1 MRSHPTPC
9 DGKLVGTRFFSK
21 VCGSEQNGCPVD
33 NWLLDER
40 DINVGKSAGVVAT
53 SHVFSYVQN
62 VSIVKGVDP
71 CSRAQIKTCVVGLL
85 WKQCNAAIQTQNP
98 SSTADAGISIA
109 IPFPL

>member
-1 MRSHPTPC
+1 MNRSGATGVSFSTMRSHPMPC
-9 DGKLVGTRFFSK
+9 DGKLVVGTCSFSK

-62 VSIVKGVDP
+62 VSIVKGV
-71 CSRAQIKTCVVGLL
+71 G
-85 WKQCNAAIQTQNP
+85 
-98 SSTADAGISIA
+98 
-109 IPFPL
+109 PLVRGHRSKLAS